1 MEGAVVNR
9 HVVVK
14 PLAVAG
20 VLSVCAFAVPAAS
33 AQQDLRSPD
42 ARDASPVSRAPIV
55 AADLRSPDAVDAA
68 TGNPGLRS
76 YRPPI
81 VVEMRSS
88 SGFDWGDAGIGA
100 GGMLGLVAIAGGAT
114 FAVIRRRQ
122 GRAALSPA
130 AR

>member
-1 MEGAVVNR
+1 MSR

-20 VLSVCAFAVPAAS
+20 VLSACACAVPAAS

-42 ARDASPVSRAPIV
+42 ARDASPVSQSPIV
-55 AADLRSPDAVDAA
+55 AGDVRSPDARDAA
-68 TGNPGLRS
+68 ANPRLRS
-76 YRPPI
+76 YGTPI
-81 VVEMRSS
+81 VVETRSS

-100 GGMLGLVAIAGGAT
+100 GGMLGLVAIAAGGT
-114 FAVIRRRQ
+114 FVVTRRRQ
-122 GRAALSPA
+122 RGSDLSHA

>member
-1 MEGAVVNR
+1 MEGAVMSR

-20 VLSVCAFAVPAAS
+20 VLVACAIGVPVAS

-42 ARDASPVSRAPIV
+42 ARDASPVSHPPVV
-55 AADLRSPDAVDAA
+55 AVDVRSPDARDAA
-68 TGNPGLRS
+68 ANPGLRS
-76 YRPPI
+76 YRTPV
-81 VVEMRSS
+81 VVETRSS

-100 GGMLGLVAIAGGAT
+100 GGMLGLVAIAAGGT
-114 FAVIRRRQ
+114 FVVTRRRQ
-122 GRAALSPA
+122 GRSDLRPA

>member
-1 MEGAVVNR
+1 VNR
-9 HVVVK
+9 FVDVK
-14 PLAVAG
+14 PLAVAA
-20 VLSVCAFAVPAAS
+20 VMSACAFAVPAAS

-42 ARDASPVSRAPIV
+42 ARDASAVSRSPIV

-68 TGNPGLRS
+68 ASPGRS
-76 YRPPI
+76 YRTPI
-81 VVEMRSS
+81 VVETRSS

-114 FAVIRRRQ
+114 FVVIRRRQ
-122 GRAALSPA
+122 GRAGLSPA

>member
-1 MEGAVVNR
+1 LEGAVVNR

-20 VLSVCAFAVPAAS
+20 MLSACAFAVPAAS

-42 ARDASPVSRAPIV
+42 ARDASPVSRSPIV

-68 TGNPGLRS
+68 TNPGARS

-114 FAVIRRRQ
+114 FVVIRRRQ
-122 GRAALSPA
+122 GRAGLSPA

>member
-1 MEGAVVNR
+1 MSR
-9 HVVVK
+9 YVVVK

-20 VLSVCAFAVPAAS
+20 VLSACAFAVPAAS

-42 ARDASPVSRAPIV
+42 ARDASAMSDPPIV
-55 AADLRSPDAVDAA
+55 AVDVRSPDAKDAA
-68 TGNPGLRS
+68 ANPTLRS
-76 YRPPI
+76 YRTPL

-100 GGMLGLVAIAGGAT
+100 GGMLAVVAIAAGGT
-114 FAVIRRRQ
+114 FVVTRRRQ
-122 GRAALSPA
+122 GRSDLSPA